1 RHEMEMVDAAAAR
14 DVRSLDPWAEPDDD
28 NDDESWDDWQIED
41 VSVET
46 SEVSDAQKAIR
57 IAAAAITT
65 AAALERSGAAAGPAS
80 SAVSGASPAAVTDAG
95 GDQLARVSPDVFKQ
109 GMTVTHPE
117 YGPGKIVALS
127 GADKNRRATIQF
139 ATVGQKK
146 IILAH
151 SAVRPAR

>member
-1 RHEMEMVDAAAAR
+1 VDSASAF

-28 NDDESWDDWQIED
+28 SDDDSWDDWQIED
-41 VSVET
+41 VAVESRAEDDVKPVISV
-46 SEVSDAQKAIR
+46 V
-57 IAAAAITT
+57 AAAIKT
-65 AAALERSGAAAGPAS
+65 AAAMSRETGDGADSAAS
-80 SAVSGASPAAVTDAG
+80 E
-95 GDQLARVSPDVFKQ
+95 QLPRISPDVFKQ

-127 GADKNRRATIQF
+127 GAGKNRRATIQF

-151 SAVRPAR
+151 STVRPAR

>member
-1 RHEMEMVDAAAAR
+1 MQ
-14 DVRSLDPWAEPDDD
+14 PWDDIADDD
-28 NDDESWDDWQIED
+28 ADESWEDWQIED
-41 VSVET
+41 VAVEQ
-46 SEVSDAQKAIR
+46 VSDSSSKPAIS
-57 IAAAAITT
+57 IVAASIKT
-65 AAALERSGAAAGPAS
+65 AAALERETNSD
-80 SAVSGASPAAVTDAG
+80 AVKRKELP
-95 GDQLARVSPDVFKQ
+95 RVSPDVFRQ

-151 SAVRPAR
+151 SAVRPVQ

>member
-1 RHEMEMVDAAAAR
+1 MEMVDSASAFDAAAQR
-14 DVRSLDPWAEPDDD
+14 DWDEADDD
-28 NDDESWDDWQIED
+28 GVHAWEEWQVES
-41 VSVET
+41 VSVEPDAESST
-46 SEVSDAQKAIR
+46 KPAVS
-57 IAAAAITT
+57 IAAASIKT
-65 AAALERSGAAAGPAS
+65 AAMLEREANADSK
-80 SAVSGASPAAVTDAG
+80 AVEELP
-95 GDQLARVSPDVFKQ
+95 RVSPDVFKQ

-151 SAVRPAR
+151 SKVRPA